1 MNAAD
6 SPILLVEDS
15 PEDTEAT
22 LRALKRAGLNCARH
36 SLPERR

>member
-22 LRALKRAGLNCARH
+22 LRALKTGWFEFAGH